1 MILLSFKLKH
11 PSKRKYKIDRGGACA
26 FLVIIL
32 KLGGG
37 EQNME
42 SKKVL
47 VKSLGVF
54 NMINKG

>member
-32 KLGGG
+32 KLGCG
-37 EQNME
+37 EQNIE
-42 SKKVL
+42 SKKVRVNSHGL
-47 VKSLGVF
+47 F